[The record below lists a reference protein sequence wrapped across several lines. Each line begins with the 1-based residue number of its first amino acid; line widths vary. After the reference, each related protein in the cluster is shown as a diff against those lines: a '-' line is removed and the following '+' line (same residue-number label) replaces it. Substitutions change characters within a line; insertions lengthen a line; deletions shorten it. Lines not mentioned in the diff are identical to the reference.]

1 MKFRHFASFALL
13 LMSLAACHKGH
24 DSSEDRALTDS
35 LLHQTADILFTDPR
49 KADSL
54 YADKQ
59 RQVTDSSAYYRLALY
74 RATAAQRLGDT
85 LALGEA
91 GDRVLRWAAANDSD
105 LAGQVWNHRA
115 VGEIL
120 YGRPDSAYACLT
132 KAFDYM
138 NCSRKTKS
146 LLPVCINLA
155 DMAQKKGDIPKSA
168 YYYHYTLL
176 LADSLNVP
184 NIHGAVYAGLAQTYL
199 ELGNFREVRRF
210 LDLAEHYIDQEPIQ
224 TRLFYY
230 MTRGN
235 CMYYE
240 HRYEE
245 ARRSFDVSYELASGF
260 NDDLLLLQVESNLTE
275 VCLAENRLAEART
288 YADRA
293 LGRLKKMAFVDP
305 GIRFY
310 MESLNEDLKMAE
322 HPAMLE
328 TPAIEPANEAIK
340 FCPPRYISLHYR
352 RLAEH
357 FANHGRWEKAYRYG
371 RLAESYADSVRNRQM
386 VSSVIEMEQRYERD
400 TTYLSQRFLI
410 ADYQKKATQQRFT
423 IVVGLLSVAV
433 IALVFLFAFL
443 WWQRRAETRFKQQRE
458 VVAHLRM
465 GIVRN
470 RLSPHYISNVLGTL
484 VPKIRQYPE
493 LADTTD
499 LLIDVLRGNLMASAQ
514 ECVALEDEIA
524 LVQDY
529 VQLHE
534 YTHNPSPTVVW
545 KIDESID
552 RSRPVPSM
560 CLEIPVENALKH
572 AFPQPSAGDTIEIC
586 IGEEDGAIVISVADN
601 GCGCGAAGVKRTGRD
616 TGSGL
621 RMLGAIIALM
631 NEKNRQ
637 PASFELV
644 NAAGGQSGTTVRF
657 RFPKGYSLEA
667 QLPPPVLSE

>member
-1 MKFRHFASFALL
+1 
-13 LMSLAACHKGH
+13 
-24 DSSEDRALTDS
+24 
-35 LLHQTADILFTDPR
+35 
-49 KADSL
+49 
-54 YADKQ
+54 
-59 RQVTDSSAYYRLALY
+59 
-74 RATAAQRLGDT
+74 
-85 LALGEA
+85 
-91 GDRVLRWAAANDSD
+91 
-105 LAGQVWNHRA
+105 
-115 VGEIL
+115 
-120 YGRPDSAYACLT
+120 
-132 KAFDYM
+132 
-138 NCSRKTKS
+138 
-146 LLPVCINLA
+146 
-155 DMAQKKGDIPKSA
+155 
-168 YYYHYTLL
+168 
-176 LADSLNVP
+176 
-184 NIHGAVYAGLAQTYL
+184 
-199 ELGNFREVRRF
+199 
-210 LDLAEHYIDQEPIQ
+210 
-224 TRLFYY
+224 
-230 MTRGN
+230 
-235 CMYYE
+235 
-240 HRYEE
+240 
-245 ARRSFDVSYELASGF
+245 
-260 NDDLLLLQVESNLTE
+260 
-275 VCLAENRLAEART
+275 
-288 YADRA
+288 
-293 LGRLKKMAFVDP
+293 MAFADP

-310 MESLNEDLKMAE
+310 VESLNEDLKMAE
-322 HPAMLE
+322 HPELVE
-328 TPAIEPANEAIK
+328 THAIEPAKDDVK

-410 ADYQKKATQQRFT
+410 ADYL
-423 IVVGLLSVAV
+423 VVGLLSVAV

-443 WWQRRAETRFKQQRE
+443 WWQRRAEIRFKQQRE

-524 LVQDY
+524 LVRDY

-657 RFPKGYSLEA
+657 RFPKDYSLEN
-667 QLPPPVLSE
+667 QSPPPF

>member
-1 MKFRHFASFALL
+1 MYLYRIASFALL
-13 LMSLAACHKGH
+13 LISLAACHRGH

-35 LLHQTADILFTDPR
+35 LLHQTADILFTNPR

-54 YADKQ
+54 YADMQ
-59 RQVTDSSAYYRLALY
+59 RQVTDSSAYHRLALY

-91 GDRVLRWAAANDSD
+91 GNRVLRWAVANDSD

-155 DMAQKKGDIPKSA
+155 DMAQKKGDITKSA

-184 NIHGAVYAGLAQTYL
+184 NIYGAVYAGLAQTYL
-199 ELGNFREVRRF
+199 ELGNFHEVRRF
-210 LDLAEHYIDQEPIQ
+210 LDLAERHIDKEPIQ

-245 ARRSFDVSYELASGF
+245 ARRSFDISYDLASGF
-260 NDDLLLLQVESNLTE
+260 KDDLLLLQVESNLTE
-275 VCLAENRLAEART
+275 VCLAEDRLAEART

-293 LGRLKKMAFVDP
+293 LGRLKKMPYADP

-310 MESLNEDLKMAE
+310 VESLDEDLKMAE
-322 HPAMLE
+322 HPGLIE
-328 TPAIEPANEAIK
+328 KPAYATAQGIDK

-352 RLAEH
+352 RLAD
-357 FANHGRWEKAYRYG
+357 
-371 RLAESYADSVRNRQM
+371 SYADAVRNRQM

-423 IVVGLLSVAV
+423 IVVGLLSVAI

-493 LADTTD
+493 LAETTD
-499 LLIDVLRGNLMASAQ
+499 LLIDVLRGNLVASAQ

-534 YTHNPSPTVVW
+534 YTHSPSPTVIW

-572 AFPQPSAGDTIEIC
+572 AFPQPSAGDTIEIS
-586 IGEEDGAIVISVADN
+586 IGEEDGALLICVSDN
-601 GCGCGAAGVKRTGRD
+601 GCGCGAMGVKRTGRD

-621 RMLGAIIALM
+621 RMLGSIIALM

-637 PASFELV
+637 PATFELI

-657 RFPKGYSLEA
+657 RFPKGYSLET
-667 QLPPPVLSE
+667 QLPPPF